1 MLKRRKITRKLTQS
15 GCKTWYVTLPPK
27 IINRFGWT
35 KGENIEI
42 VADREKQEIILRI
55 SR

>member
-1 MLKRRKITRKLTQS
+1 MLKRRKIIRKLTQS

-27 IINRFGWT
+27 IINRFQWT

-42 VADREKQEIILRI
+42 VADREKQEIILKKTD
-55 SR
+55 